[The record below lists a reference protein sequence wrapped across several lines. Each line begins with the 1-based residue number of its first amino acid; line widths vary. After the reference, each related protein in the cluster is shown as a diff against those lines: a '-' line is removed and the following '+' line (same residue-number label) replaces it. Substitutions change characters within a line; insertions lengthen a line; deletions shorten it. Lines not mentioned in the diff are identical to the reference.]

1 MSLSSGPAKPG
12 SVSSRPATLP
22 APKTAVLISVYDLL
36 PPSALSDFLWT
47 IGAGLLHSGVVVGD
61 REYAFG
67 GHHRPGVTGV
77 YWTSPHLE
85 PPGGTFRAA
94 VLRGHTSR
102 TEKETESI
110 IKDVSDR
117 FLGTSYNLLTFN
129 CNHFTSAL
137 CKALL
142 GRSAPAWLNRA
153 ARAGRAFPC
162 LVPRDWIAAP
172 EFETAGGEL
181 LDEEDEEE
189 EDGEEND
196 DYVESRF
203 GRGGDDAGVI
213 RGEWSKGRRRM
224 AQSASDLEGDEHDPP
239 RPDHLVIRHEPRSAT
254 DIETNIDTTTATTP
268 SPADGKGAYSLA
280 GGKRIVFTTTT
291 AEEALP
297 PARIVRSKDTSGR
310 DLPAAERAPVP
321 KKF

>member
-162 LVPRDWIAAP
+162 FVPRDWIAAP

-181 LDEEDEEE
+181 LDEEDEEEE

-213 RGEWSKGRRRM
+213 RGEC
-224 AQSASDLEGDEHDPP
+224 
-239 RPDHLVIRHEPRSAT
+239 
-254 DIETNIDTTTATTP
+254 
-268 SPADGKGAYSLA
+268 LA
-280 GGKRIVFTTTT
+280 GGKRIVFTTT
-291 AEEALP
+291 AEALP